1 MNFEDFQLSP
11 SVIRNLYRDSLY
23 DLKENKSSGKAAD
36 DLKNHSIGDNQQRIL
51 ILIKDNSVQV
61 IADGDLTVLNRIL
74 AACKL
79 SLRDVALLNI
89 NGLENIGYESV
100 FNQFQAQ
107 TVLLLGV
114 APSDVDLPVNFP
126 LYNIYQFSK
135 IKMIA
140 APDLPS
146 IEANKEIKKSLW
158 VSLQK
163 LFLN

>member
-1 MNFEDFQLSP
+1 MNFEDFQLS
-11 SVIRNLYRDSLY
+11 SSIIRNLYRDSLY
-23 DLKENKSSGKAAD
+23 DLDENNPSGKATD
-36 DLKNHSIGDNQQRIL
+36 DLKNHSIGDNQQKIL
-51 ILIKDNSVQV
+51 ILIKDNSVPV
-61 IADGDLTVLNRIL
+61 IADDDLTVLNRIL

-79 SLRDVALLNI
+79 SLRDIKLSNI
-89 NGLENIGYESV
+89 SGFESMGYESI
-100 FNQFQAQ
+100 FDQFQAR

-114 APSDVDLPVNFP
+114 APSDIDLPVNFP

-158 VSLQK
+158 ASLQK